1 MTRHYDRCGASCGGN
16 SHKPSLSRRTMIQ
29 AGAIGLAGLGMADVS
44 RLRGESS
51 GDRVVPK
58 KSVIFL
64 FLTGGLSHQDSFDL
78 KPESP
83 AAVRG
88 DFLPI
93 ATRTPGIEIGEHLPR
108 LAMRSD
114 RYALVRSI
122 STNSSGHGEA
132 CHMLLAGRLDPAPGF
147 VMGRSPSPTEW
158 PSLASQVTY
167 AVRPQRSLPAAVVLP
182 QPSVNES
189 GEVRP
194 GQYAGRMGSRYEAW
208 HVNIAS
214 QCALGNGACPNCFRF
229 EGTPYEHGSPTIFE
243 TPMLTLPE
251 GGQSRFG
258 RRLGLLRHVEEQQ
271 RRLERT
277 AEATRVDTQREQAIS
292 VLADPK
298 VRAAFDVENAD
309 SATVARYGRNK
320 FGLSILM
327 AYRLVSAGVTMVQV
341 NVGKNSTW
349 DTHRRN
355 FVNLK
360 DNLLPPLDLAVSALL
375 DDLSQ
380 SGLLDSTLVVLTG
393 EFGRTPT
400 INKDAGRDHWGPVMT
415 SLFAGAGVNGG
426 TVIGET
432 DAIAAY
438 PTAEP
443 QNVENVAATVYD
455 TLGIPQ
461 NAHWLDVDGRP
472 FELYR
477 ADPIEGLRG

>member
-1 MTRHYDRCGASCGGN
+1 
-16 SHKPSLSRRTMIQ
+16 MIQ
-29 AGAIGLAGLGMADVS
+29 AGAIGLAGLGMADVG
-44 RLRGESS
+44 RLRGEST
-51 GDRVVPK
+51 DARVTPK

-64 FLTGGLSHQDSFDL
+64 FLTGGISHQDSFDL

-83 AAVRG
+83 STVRG
-88 DFLPI
+88 EFLPI
-93 ATRTPGIEIGEHLPR
+93 ATNTPGLEIGEHLPL
-108 LAMRSD
+108 LARRSD
-114 RYALVRSI
+114 RYTLVRSI
-122 STNSSGHGEA
+122 ATNSNGHGEA
-132 CHMLLAGRLDPAPGF
+132 CHSLLAGRMDTAPGF
-147 VMGRSPSPTEW
+147 VPGRSPSPTEW

-167 AVRPQRSLPAAVVLP
+167 AVNPRQNLPAAVVLP
-182 QPSVNES
+182 QPSVNENN
-189 GEVRP
+189 EFRP

-229 EGTPYEHGSPTIFE
+229 EGTPFQHGSSTIFE

-258 RRLGLLRHVEEQQ
+258 RRLGLLKYVEEQQ
-271 RRLERT
+271 RLLERT
-277 AEATRVDTQREQAIS
+277 AEAARVDTQRDQAIS

-309 SATVARYGRNK
+309 AATLARYGKNK

-355 FVNLK
+355 FANLR

-415 SLFAGAGVNGG
+415 SLFAGAGVKGG
-426 TVIGET
+426 NVIGAT

-438 PTAEP
+438 PTVDP
-443 QNVENVAATVYD
+443 QTVENLAATVYD

-461 NAHWLDVDGRP
+461 SAHWHDIDGRP

-477 ADPIEGLRG
+477 AGPIEGLRG